1 MEGLKEKDVARYER
15 GVNAVMRLSADP
27 IAAAAYLERLRPG
40 ISKTIATR
48 HDSAD
53 LLLQTIVASDV
64 APSAVRSTALGLQ
77 LQSSLIT
84 NQLRGAIAGAIAVEL
99 EFALRGTLQGQTR
112 TQSVNENPELTAVQL
127 KSEAKGEAKGAPQ
140 RSDSPSTILLLLDES
155 KRGNEVDIAKELV
168 RIGFALLAE
177 ARAHEKQREK
187 NLVTAETI
195 RVEQI
200 KSVTES
206 LIRLLDPTRFGALIE
221 SFRQEDYLA
230 PLPFRL
236 EPAARAQQAKTA
248 AA

>member
-1 MEGLKEKDVARYER
+1 
-15 GVNAVMRLSADP
+15 
-27 IAAAAYLERLRPG
+27 
-40 ISKTIATR
+40 
-48 HDSAD
+48 
-53 LLLQTIVASDV
+53 V